1 MSLFQLPVDNIQHTT
16 YHLSMI
22 RTQVYIPD
30 KTYHRAKTVAA
41 MTNRTISQLMRE
53 GLELVI
59 AQPRRQQGETS
70 GQYMMKHFVGKGK
83 GKKGVNAA
91 INHNDIYTI
100 C

>member
-1 MSLFQLPVDNIQHTT
+1 
-16 YHLSMI
+16 MI

-59 AQPRRQQGETS
+59 AQPRGSQRETT
-70 GQYMMKHFVGKGK
+70 GQYLMKHFVGKGK
-83 GKKGVNAA
+83 GKPGVDAA
-91 INHNDIYTI
+91 LQHNEIYDM
-100 C
+100 